1 MVVCFI
7 YYPAGFHLTDNKFKQ
22 VEFVVRLSW
31 ICAATGDMS
40 RLGQI
45 FISGWGGWCVRWRF
59 YVVLSR
65 RRMIGW
71 LRSLPG
77 HWIERGNI
85 TLVWMA
91 PAFSRAWPAWYPVF
105 QPKQTLT
112 WHHWTLEGGMETRR
126 LGDGYGWMEKPKVSK
141 NISIGGPCVSNI
153 ILTFIFWYNLDIFG
167 VGVDF
172 RHVKLGYTELC
183 GPGATTL
190 VDNTLTAQWV
200 LGIKMGP
207 FLCVVTKMNMGDQN
221 EHGGGSI
228 NQCWLSAWWFWF
240 MPVHRLVFLVHA
252 DSSLGVFDPCRLFA
266 WCFWFIWLF
275 DDWGGCC
282 INGR

>member
-45 FISGWGGWCVRWRF
+45 FISGWGGWCVRCRF
-59 YVVLSR
+59 YVLLSR

-207 FLCVVTKMNMGDQN
+207 FLCVWKWPKWTWRRIYQSMLTLRLVILIHAGPSL
-221 EHGGGSI
+221 GVFGP
-228 NQCWLSAWWFWF
+228 CWLFTWCFWS
-240 MPVHRLVFLVHA
+240 MPTLRLVFLIHLVIRW
-252 DSSLGVFDPCRLFA
+252 LGWMLYQ
-266 WCFWFIWLF
+266 W
-275 DDWGGCC
+275 
-282 INGR
+282 